1 MDYSRYYF
9 VSDDLDD
16 LDDIEQELE
25 NAGLTTPQI
34 HVLSRDNAGV
44 EQHEHLH
51 GVPSFM
57 KRNLVRSAII
67 GAVVGAVLAVLTL
80 LVAFAAG
87 WTDTAAGWV
96 PFLFLAV
103 ILLGFCAWFGGMH
116 GLRLPN
122 VHFERFQSV
131 LDEGRHVLF
140 VDVDHAQQELLT
152 EVIDRHPRLERAGSG
167 EALPSWLLALRNGTD
182 RWWYWRMWRNA

>member
-1 MDYSRYYF
+1 MDFSRHYF
-9 VSDDLDD
+9 ISDDLDD

-25 NAGLTTPQI
+25 RAGLTTPQI

-44 EQHEHLH
+44 ERHAHLQ

-57 KRNLVRSAII
+57 KRDMVRSAI
-67 GAVVGAVLAVLTL
+67 VGALVGAALAAAVLFL
-80 LVAFAAG
+80 ALVTG

-103 ILLGFCAWFGGMH
+103 ILLGFCTWFGGMH

-122 VHFERFQSV
+122 ARFERFQQV
-131 LDEGRHVLF
+131 LDDGRHVLF
-140 VDVDHAQQELLT
+140 VDVDHSQQALLH
-152 EVIDRHPRLERAGSG
+152 EVIDRHPRLAPAGTG
-167 EALPSWLLALRNGTD
+167 ESMPSWLLALRRGTD